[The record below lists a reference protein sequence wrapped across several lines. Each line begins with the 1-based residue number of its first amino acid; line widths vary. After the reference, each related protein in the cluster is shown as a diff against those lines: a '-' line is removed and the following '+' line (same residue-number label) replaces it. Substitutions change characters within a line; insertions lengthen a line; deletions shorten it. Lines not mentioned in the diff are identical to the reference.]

1 MYMKESEKILN
12 SSYDW
17 IVGFTDWMGC
27 SLALLYSTHLIRPKP
42 FGHSTATW
50 LHWRR
55 MDHTPAQRQGPR
67 SENRKTNSNVDERFA
82 QNVRNFTVQHSYKL
96 CEMLKVTMT
105 LSMERVVIFHKNIF
119 LNISVLPPGQ
129 IKPTFHATVWN
140 ILASLSALTI
150 FYSQMFWCW
159 TLDGGLIWWTCCA
172 EPGGILWL
180 TIRTLMRFFSILDFC
195 SSFKVEAKRQ
205 NDWTITSSI
214 IYYVE

>member
-1 MYMKESEKILN
+1 MLKKKKGKSGKEAIHVCVFYDIFVKPVTFLFLFFVHCHYFLLFMYMKESEKILN

-67 SENRKTNSNVDERFA
+67 SENRKTNSNVDEWFA

-96 CEMLKVTMT
+96 CEML
-105 LSMERVVIFHKNIF
+105 SHHD
-119 LNISVLPPGQ
+119 
-129 IKPTFHATVWN
+129 TFN
-140 ILASLSALTI
+140 GKSCDI
-150 FYSQMFWCW
+150 
-159 TLDGGLIWWTCCA
+159 
-172 EPGGILWL
+172 P
-180 TIRTLMRFFSILDFC
+180 
-195 SSFKVEAKRQ
+195 
-205 NDWTITSSI
+205 
-214 IYYVE
+214 